1 MARIAKSDVYAALD
15 RAAALIKKFDVGT
28 DGRISR
34 ADEKESLAHF
44 TASPVGQTEKQL
56 ADIFF
61 QFIDHRDAKKY
72 AKVTG
77 ADIDAAVAYAKQH
90 LIANYD
96 ANHNGLSQA
105 EIAKMS
111 KTAQLAVQLAGELKS
126 GGKDQVDWI

>member
-15 RAAALIKKFDVGT
+15 RVASLMKQFDGG

-34 ADEKESLAHF
+34 ADEQQSLSRF
-44 TASPVGQTEKQL
+44 TATQIGQTEKQL
-56 ADIFF
+56 ADIFYKF
-61 QFIDHRDAKKY
+61 VDHRDAKAY

-96 ANHNGLSQA
+96 KNNNGLSKD

-111 KTAQLAVQLAGELKS
+111 KTAQLAVELAQELKA
-126 GGKDQVDWI
+126 GDKDQVDWV

>member
-15 RAAALIKKFDVGT
+15 RVASLMKQFDGG

-34 ADEKESLAHF
+34 ADEAQSLSRF
-44 TASPVGQTEKQL
+44 TATPVGQTEKQL

-61 QFIDHRDAKKY
+61 KFVDHRDAKAY

-77 ADIDAAVAYAKQH
+77 ADIDKAVAYAKEH
-90 LIANYD
+90 LLASYD
-96 ANHNGLSQA
+96 ANNNGLSKA

-111 KTAQLAVQLAGELKS
+111 KTAQLTVELAQELKA